1 MNNYLISITDKNK
14 NDAGPKAKRDIEH
27 FLAGKFHSVTL
38 KYDLKKGWKSRLQK
52 LYLAHVKVPAFFK
65 NHPDI
70 DNLVLQY
77 PLYSTY
83 LLDVILTNL
92 KKYTQAKLYLVIH
105 DLESLRLFKDNP
117 NYVQSEINFLNQAD
131 GLIVHN
137 HKMIAWLQANGCTS
151 KLIDLEIFDYDNPQP
166 LLTTD
171 YYDASVCFAGNLAK
185 ADFLT
190 KLNLT
195 KHQLILFGPNPSNN
209 YPQNIAYQ
217 GQKTPEELPKF
228 LQQSFGL
235 VWDGDSLSSCTGT
248 FGEYMKYNNPHKV
261 SLYLSSGL
269 PVIIWKEAALA
280 DFVEKHHVGLTI
292 ADLNDLDDLLDRLT
306 PADYALIRQNVAAV
320 ANKMRQGYYI
330 KRALKQLKL

>member
-1 MNNYLISITDKNK
+1 
-14 NDAGPKAKRDIEH
+14 
-27 FLAGKFHSVTL
+27 
-38 KYDLKKGWKSRLQK
+38 
-52 LYLAHVKVPAFFK
+52 
-65 NHPDI
+65 
-70 DNLVLQY
+70 
-77 PLYSTY
+77 
-83 LLDVILTNL
+83 
-92 KKYTQAKLYLVIH
+92 
-105 DLESLRLFKDNP
+105 
-117 NYVQSEINFLNQAD
+117 
-131 GLIVHN
+131 
-137 HKMIAWLQANGCTS
+137 MIAWLQANGCTS